1 VAKAPEKPRRSSAPG
16 PSSTRQRR
24 RSHLG
29 RIVAAGIGIASTGA
43 VMTGLNMPVAE
54 KQKVCGGFDRW
65 SVKVANDPDANAIS
79 LNPVRIPKVAQASTF
94 KPGPID
100 AGGRMDVEKKTYTVS
115 GYLSYFKK
123 EDDGDF
129 HVVITDKPGDF
140 VRGATPPNGRS
151 LVVEFP
157 DSDCFAG
164 SHKSGPTT
172 SILGQAIAEART
184 TFKAQTN
191 GIDGEKIKQAIP
203 VTVTGVGFFDRD
215 HGHQVGRTIP
225 QHQQDGRPVVFE
237 LHPVTEITFDNQSE
251 PD

>member
-1 VAKAPEKPRRSSAPG
+1 MAKSPEKPRPTRRRRSAP
-16 PSSTRQRR
+16 PERK

-29 RIVAAGIGIASTGA
+29 RVAAAGVGIAGSFG
-43 VMTGLNMPVAE
+43 VMTALNTPIAE
-54 KQKVCGGFDRW
+54 KQKICGGFDRW

-79 LNPVRIPKVAQASTF
+79 LNPIRIPKVAQASGL

-100 AGGRMDVEKKTYTVS
+100 AGGRMAIEKKTYTVT

-151 LVVEFP
+151 MVVEFP
-157 DSDCFAG
+157 DSECFAG

-172 SILGQAIAEART
+172 SILGQSIAEART
-184 TFKAQTN
+184 TFKEQTKGVN
-191 GIDGEKIKQAIP
+191 GEKIAQAIP
-203 VTVTGVGFFDRD
+203 VTVTGIGFFDRD
-215 HGHQVGRTIP
+215 HGHQLGRTIP
-225 QHQQDGRPVVFE
+225 QLQQDGRRVVFE
-237 LHPVTEITFDNQSE
+237 LHPVTEITFDAANE